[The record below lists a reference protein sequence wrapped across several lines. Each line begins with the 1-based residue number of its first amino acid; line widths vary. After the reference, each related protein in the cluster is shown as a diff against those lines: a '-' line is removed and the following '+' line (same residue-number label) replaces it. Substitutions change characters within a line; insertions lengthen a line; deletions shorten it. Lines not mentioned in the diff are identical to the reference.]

1 MQAYDTIIRGGLV
14 VDGTGAAPFY
24 ADVGIQ
30 GGRVAAVGR
39 LPAGAGREEFDAHGM
54 VVAPGHVT
62 QHAHYDAMIFWNPY
76 LPNSGENGV
85 TTVANANCGFG
96 FAPVRPADRERTMAM
111 METTEQIPVVH
122 QRAALPWDWESFPEY
137 LERVRALPKGVNILS
152 YLPVNPLMIY
162 VMGIDAAKSRR
173 PTEAELQEI
182 HRLINEA
189 MDAGAMGISMSVMG
203 VEGNS
208 HVDFDGTPMP
218 TDIMDPQVAVDI
230 ARAVA
235 GRGEGVIQ
243 MLAQIAHYGDRSI
256 TERVARMAKGSGA
269 RVVHNIFLTSDQ
281 APQMVAEDLA
291 WLDGLRADGL
301 DVNAQTL
308 CYLGWQEGGVRDL
321 DVATGQLPAVREIV
335 ACESDAEILA
345 LISDPAFQGR
355 FQAQY
360 SQQGPSNGAAGF
372 ESQIVIEVGPAADLQ
387 SCRGK
392 TLGAIAEEL
401 GQHVIKVLLDLA
413 VASKLELQIK
423 STPFG
428 ATDPSQAVRLMGH
441 SAVSIG
447 VSDGG
452 AHTKAHALGF
462 YGTDFLTWL
471 VRQEKRVSLE
481 EMHYQLAL
489 KCAQALQIR
498 DRGAILPG
506 FWADI
511 LIYDLDKLFV
521 DRERMEIA
529 NDMPNGDWRRTVRA
543 GGYSRI
549 LVNGVTTHVE
559 GEPTGATPGQFVRVT
574 QEGASAYLQA
584 AE

>member
-24 ADVGIQ
+24 ADVGILE
-30 GGRVAAVGR
+30 GRVAAVGR
-39 LPAGAGREEFDAHGM
+39 LSGVAREEIDARGLI
-54 VVAPGHVT
+54 VAPGHVT

-137 LERVRALPKGVNILS
+137 LERVRALPKGVNILT

-173 PTEAELQEI
+173 PTPAELQEI
-182 HRLINEA
+182 HRLINAA
-189 MDAGAMGISMSVMG
+189 MDAGAMGVSMSVMG

-218 TDIMDPQVAVDI
+218 TDIMDPEVAVDI

-235 GRGEGVIQ
+235 ERGEGVIQ
-243 MLAQIAHYGDRSI
+243 LLAQIAHYGDRSI

-281 APQMVAEDLA
+281 APQMVADDLA
-291 WLDGLRADGL
+291 WLDGLRAEGL
-301 DVNAQTL
+301 DVTAQTL
-308 CYLGWQEGGVRDL
+308 CYLGWQEGGIHDL

-335 ACESDAEILA
+335 ACESDEQILA
-345 LISDPAFQGR
+345 LIADPAFQAR

-360 SQQGPSNGAAGF
+360 SETGPSNGAAGF
-372 ESQIVIEVGPAADLQ
+372 ETQVVIEVGDEPDLQ
-387 SCRGK
+387 PCLGK
-392 TLGAIAEEL
+392 SLGAIAQER
-401 GQHVIKVLLDLA
+401 GQHVVKVMLDLA
-413 VASKLELQIK
+413 VASGLKLQIK

-428 ATDPSQAVRLMGH
+428 ATDPSQAVQLMSH
-441 SAVSIG
+441 SGVTIG

-481 EMHYQLAL
+481 EMHYQLSL

-511 LIYDLDKLFV
+511 LVYDLDRLFV
-521 DRERMEIA
+521 DRERMAIV

-543 GGYSRI
+543 GGYARI
-549 LVNGVTTHVE
+549 LVNGVITHIE
-559 GEPTGATPGQFVRVT
+559 GEPTGATPGQVVRVT
-574 QEGASAYLQA
+574 QDRTQPYLQA